1 MGKKHLGKDIKKCV
15 AIKTGIM
22 LAGEEVFVSAFS
34 GWGYYYFFNSLYDNN
49 TAQKTGL

>member
-1 MGKKHLGKDIKKCV
+1 MGKKHLGKDIKKFV

-22 LAGEEVFVSAFS
+22 LAGEEVFVSALS
-34 GWGYYYFFNSLYDNN
+34 GWGFYYFSNSLYDHT